1 MDPDCVRY
9 ILVLGEISVNV
20 CRPVEIKVTGTL
32 KSSNLQYPQERQTG
46 GFMADSNSD
55 DQQSGRRRVKCPDC
69 GGSGQVVLL
78 TTRHPCQRCAGS
90 GTIAAGGALPARRTI
105 LTIELCAEPEPSGW
119 CISWGDGQTENPD
132 GSGSC

>member
-1 MDPDCVRY
+1 
-9 ILVLGEISVNV
+9 
-20 CRPVEIKVTGTL
+20 
-32 KSSNLQYPQERQTG
+32 
-46 GFMADSNSD
+46 MADSNSD

-90 GTIAAGGALPARRTI
+90 GTIAAGGALPARTI
-105 LTIELCAEPEPSGW
+105 LTIQLCAEPEPSGW

>member
-1 MDPDCVRY
+1 M
-9 ILVLGEISVNV
+9 
-20 CRPVEIKVTGTL
+20 KVTGTL
-32 KSSNLQYPQERQTG
+32 TSNNLQYRQGRQTG

-90 GTIAAGGALPARRTI
+90 GQVPAQASPSPLPAARRPV
-105 LTIELCAEPEPSGW
+105 LTLEPPEQQDRSW
-119 CISWGDGQTENPD
+119 NIDWGDGDEQTLIDQAATGTESHAILYLQNMQ
-132 GSGSC
+132 